1 MSHGA
6 GAEMQEPFDLV
17 IRGRRVLL
25 GDAFAPAEVA
35 VQDGVISHI
44 APLGTGLEGTELL
57 ELGDDEVL
65 IPGLVDTHVHVDE
78 PGRTEWEGFES
89 ATRAA
94 AAGGVTT
101 IVDMPLNCIPPTTSV
116 AALDE
121 KRAAAEG
128 RVFVDVGFWGGVVP
142 GNLAE
147 LAALVDAGVFGFKC
161 FLLDSGVDEFPAVT
175 ADEMEAAMT
184 VLAATDSLLLVHAE
198 DAQMIGAAPH
208 PHSTRYADFLASRPR
223 EAEDT
228 AIAEVIGRA
237 ARTGVRAHVVHLSSA
252 DSLGRIT
259 DARRTGVRLSVETCP
274 HYLTLTAEE
283 VPTGATAF
291 KCCPPIREA
300 ANRDA
305 LWGGLESGLI
315 DFVVSDH
322 SPAPAELKHEDD
334 GDFAD
339 AWGGIASLQL
349 GLPLVWTGARE
360 RGIPLERVVEWMSG
374 APARRVGLTQKGR
387 IAEGVAA
394 DFAVFAPDETF
405 TVEAAALEHRHA
417 VCPYDRR
424 ELSGVVR
431 ATVLTGNPV
440 DRIVARG
447 RLLRSDRLMRGGS
460 SAAQDGIE
468 R

>member
-228 AIAEVIGRA
+228 AIAEVIERA

-252 DSLGRIT
+252 DSLDQIGR
-259 DARRTGVRLSVETCP
+259 
-274 HYLTLTAEE
+274 
-283 VPTGATAF
+283 
-291 KCCPPIREA
+291 
-300 ANRDA
+300 
-305 LWGGLESGLI
+305 
-315 DFVVSDH
+315 
-322 SPAPAELKHEDD
+322 
-334 GDFAD
+334 
-339 AWGGIASLQL
+339 ASC
-349 GLPLVWTGARE
+349 RE
-360 RGIPLERVVEWMSG
+360 RV
-374 APARRVGLTQKGR
+374 
-387 IAEGVAA
+387 
-394 DFAVFAPDETF
+394 
-405 TVEAAALEHRHA
+405 
-417 VCPYDRR
+417 
-424 ELSGVVR
+424 
-431 ATVLTGNPV
+431 
-440 DRIVARG
+440 
-447 RLLRSDRLMRGGS
+447 
-460 SAAQDGIE
+460 
-468 R
+468 